1 VRALDRML
9 DYSPLQCTGGG
20 GWVGLIKTI
29 SVACL
34 QSNIVLSVR
43 GAWNEK
49 PYLLISNFLY
59 RHVCVCLRI
68 IAITTLVESSVGKE
82 RLSDGLLC

>member
-9 DYSPLQCTGGG
+9 DYSPLQRIGGG
-20 GWVGLIKTI
+20 GGGLIKTI

-34 QSNIVLSVR
+34 QCNIVLSVR

-49 PYLLISNFLY
+49 PYLLISNFPY
-59 RHVCVCLRI
+59 SDVCVCVRI
-68 IAITTLVESSVGKE
+68 ITVRTQGEPSVVKE
-82 RLSDGLLC
+82 RLFDGLLC